1 MKLKSLLLFG
11 GMLAVTSTQAT
22 LTVTERTLTYPQPAS
37 TALVMDG
44 TTEQYLYNVGT
55 QSYFP
60 YGDPAHWNTRAA
72 VNPTEGYKVKIES
85 TGEGTVAIIDY
96 PKAKNEWLKIFAD
109 DTDGIWIDNN
119 NGNACD
125 SWVITPGEGNNFTI
139 SNTGKSKDGNTEY
152 TGLFLGAV
160 KGSDIDCYL
169 KAPDTENFQYTF
181 YAVSP
186 EEYDANI
193 ALRKEFQPTV
203 DLYNASVPLWNALV
217 EADALGVPGLDAYET
232 IYANEASTA
241 EELSAA
247 VEGVKDAIK
256 TFQAGQASVADPKD
270 MSSLITNADFTN
282 GKTGWSGTSLTV
294 NYNCA
299 EIYCDG
305 NKNLKYDAYQQI
317 SGMPVGVYALTS
329 QAYYR
334 AGFAE
339 ASYTNFKDGKE
350 KNALLYAVNK
360 VADKEVQDT
369 ITTPIINAFY
379 GIQPNNSLGG
389 NEKSVVDGDNTYYVP
404 DNMATAKTYFDAGF
418 YKDNK
423 VLFAVSEGTAVIG
436 VKNNKNFNGA
446 WSIFNNFGLTFY
458 GNGEDAYQLWN
469 DDIIKNL
476 PVYNAEEMQ
485 VTTSVVEAYEEAK
498 TNAAVGTTYEAVMA
512 NIASVNA
519 AQAAIDANIAAW
531 QSYKDEISSAQLVA
545 NNPNYN
551 GEDMDA
557 LNDYLMEW
565 PDMYLEEKTLTTDE
579 IIAEA
584 AKLKG
589 LREAAIA
596 NSISEG
602 TDVTEWLKNVD
613 FAQGSEGWTATG
625 GVAFDKNAKCAE
637 AYDKANF
644 DIYQAVENAPIGVY
658 EISVQG
664 FYRYGRDDAAWQAY
678 FNANGEKRE
687 DAPVS
692 PVYVYMN
699 DMKTPLANVFDYQ
712 VPAGESYYNQD
723 VEWNKPY
730 TDPNGEYIY
739 PNNMADAGLAFDHE
753 AYKVSAFG
761 LVAQKGDAMRVGV
774 KGSTS
779 GANWAIFTRFKL
791 TYQGFKTDVVKP
803 ALETTIAGV
812 DLTKVMGSDVKTKAQ
827 ELITTANATLE
838 GTDGKAM
845 FDALAAIVSYSE
857 TIDKSVTLFSS
868 LSTKMQSVADYVES
882 SEAAETVKADVAE
895 YLGEVEANMA
905 TYTDAQANEAIEKLE
920 ECRYKLA
927 LPAGYE
933 NATDEEPVNLTALI
947 QTPSFE
953 KDGENSIEGW
963 EGTTGYNFG
972 NDATQK
978 AALAVEFY
986 EKDFDMYQDIKVPAN
1001 GMYQVTVRAFDRYVG
1016 TAEDYAQY
1024 AEGTKSLAELYAK
1037 TGENEVVK
1045 PIEHLASD
1053 VNASTEKIGIGNE
1066 TSYNT
1071 NDEIEYFVP
1080 NDMVSAVAYFSDAT
1094 AQRYLNGVN
1103 IKVTD
1108 GTLRIGIRQADHK
1121 NGCWVIMD
1129 DFQLWYLGADSQKEE
1144 GGFTDVKGVETVS
1157 EPVKVEI
1164 YSIDGIKR
1172 SAVQN
1177 GLNVVVTTD
1186 ADGNV
1191 TAKTV
1196 VVKK

>member
-11 GMLAVTSTQAT
+11 GMLAVTSAQAT
-22 LTVTERTLTYPQPAS
+22 LTVTERTLNLPDPAS
-37 TALVMDG
+37 TAVTIDG
-44 TTEQYLYNVGT
+44 NTVQYLYNVGT
-55 QSYFP
+55 KSYFL
-60 YGDPAHWNTRAA
+60 GANDWETRASA
-72 VNPTEGYKVKIES
+72 STSEGFKVKVQS
-85 TGEGTVAIIDY
+85 TGDNTVAIIDY
-96 PKAKNEWLKIFAD
+96 VKKLNAWRKTFVAD
-109 DTDGIWIDNN
+109 ADGIWVDND
-119 NGNACD
+119 NGDNCD
-125 SWVITPGEGNNFTI
+125 SWVITPGDGNNFTI
-139 SNTGKSKDGNTEY
+139 SNTAFEGS
-152 TGLFLGAV
+152 FLGALT
-160 KGSDIDCYL
+160 GSDTRLYL
-169 KAPDTENFQYTF
+169 RASDTENFQYTW
-181 YAVSP
+181 YAVS
-186 EEYDANI
+186 ETEYAANI
-193 ALRKEFQPTV
+193 EERKPV
-203 DLYNASVPLWNALV
+203 VAIYNASVPLWNALV
-217 EADALGVPGLDAYET
+217 EADALGVPGIDAYET
-232 IYANEASTA
+232 IYGNEASTV
-241 EELSAA
+241 EELNAA
-247 VEGVKDAIK
+247 LEGVKDAIK
-256 TFQAGQASVADPKD
+256 TFQAGQASAAEPKD
-270 MSSLITNADFTN
+270 MTSLIANPDFAEN
-282 GKTGWSGTSLTV
+282 KGTGWSGTAFVFQTYADAEH
-294 NYNCA
+294 YNKTYNTYQ
-299 EIYCDG
+299 EIT
-305 NKNLKYDAYQQI
+305 
-317 SGMPVGVYALTS
+317 GMPVGVYALTS

-334 AGFAE
+334 AGWSDV
-339 ASYTNFKDGKE
+339 SYQNFKAGKE
-350 KNALLYAVNK
+350 KNAMLYAVNK
-360 VADKEVQDT
+360 VEGQEVLDT
-369 ITTPIINAFY
+369 LSTPIVNVFY

-389 NEKSVVDGDNTYYVP
+389 NESTVADGDDTYYVP
-404 DNMATAKTYFDAGF
+404 NNMETAKTYFDAGY
-418 YKDNK
+418 YKDNS
-423 VLFAVSEGTAVIG
+423 VMFAVSEGTAVIG
-436 VKNNKNFNGA
+436 VRKDVTTGGD
-446 WSIFNNFGLTFY
+446 WSIFNNFGLTYY

-476 PVYNAEEMQ
+476 PTYNAEEMQ
-485 VTTSVVEAYEEAK
+485 VTTSVVGAFEEAK
-498 TNAAVGTTYEAVMA
+498 TNAAVGATYEAVKA
-512 NIASVNA
+512 NIAALEA

-551 GEDMDA
+551 GEDMDY
-557 LNDYLMEW
+557 LNDYLMTW

-579 IIAEA
+579 IIAETS
-584 AKLKG
+584 KLKG

-602 TDVTEWLKNVD
+602 TDVTEWLKNTD
-613 FAQGSEGWTATG
+613 FSNGQDGWTFKSAG
-625 GVAFDKNAKCAE
+625 GVATTNKNAKCAE
-637 AYDKANF
+637 AWNNPGF
-644 DIYQAVENAPIGVY
+644 DIYQTVDNAPIGVY

-664 FYRYGRDDAAWQAY
+664 FYRYGRGDDAWKAY
-678 FNANGEKRE
+678 FTTAGEKRD
-687 DAPVS
+687 DAPAS
-692 PVYVYMN
+692 TAYVYMN
-699 DMKTPLANVFDYQ
+699 DMKTPLANVFEYQ
-712 VPAGESYYNQD
+712 VPVLESYYNGTD
-723 VEWNKPY
+723 TPAY

-739 PNNMADAGLAFDHE
+739 PNGMQDAGLAFDNGQ
-753 AYKVSAFG
+753 YKVSAFG
-761 LVAQKGDAMRVGV
+761 LVAKKGDAMRVGV
-774 KGSTS
+774 KGATNQLGDS
-779 GANWAIFTRFKL
+779 WAIFTRFKL
-791 TYQGFKTDVVKP
+791 TYQGFKAEVVKP

-827 ELITTANATLE
+827 ELITTANATLD

-845 FDALAAIVSYSE
+845 FDALAAIASYSE

-868 LSTKMQSVADYVES
+868 LSTKMQSVAEYVES
-882 SEAAETVKADVAE
+882 SDAAEDVKADVAE

-905 TYTDAQANEAIEKLE
+905 AYTDAQANEAIEKLE

-933 NATDEEPVNLTALI
+933 NATDAEPVNLTALV

-953 KDGENSIEGW
+953 KDGANSIEGW

-1045 PIEHLASD
+1045 SIEHLASD

-1066 TSYNT
+1066 ASYNN

-1103 IKVTD
+1103 IRVTD

-1121 NGCWVIMD
+1121 TGCWVIMD

-1186 ADGNV
+1186 AYGNV

>member
-11 GMLAVTSTQAT
+11 GMLAVTSAQAT
-22 LTVTERTLTYPQPAS
+22 LTVTERTLNLPDPAS
-37 TALVMDG
+37 TAVTIDG
-44 TTEQYLYNVGT
+44 NTVQYLYNVGT
-55 QSYFP
+55 KSYFL
-60 YGDPAHWNTRAA
+60 GGNDWGTRASA
-72 VNPTEGYKVKIES
+72 STSEGFKVKVQS
-85 TGEGTVAIIDY
+85 TGDNTVAIIDY
-96 PKAKNEWLKIFAD
+96 VKNKWQKTFAD
-109 DTDGIWIDNN
+109 DADGIWVDND
-119 NGNACD
+119 NGANCD
-125 SWVITPGEGNNFTI
+125 SWVITPGDGNNFTI
-139 SNTGKSKDGNTEY
+139 SNTAFDGS
-152 TGLFLGAV
+152 FLGALT
-160 KGSDIDCYL
+160 GSDTRLYL
-169 KAPDTENFQYTF
+169 RASDTENFQYTW
-181 YAVSP
+181 YAVSETEYAANV
-186 EEYDANI
+186 EE
-193 ALRKEFQPTV
+193 RKPV
-203 DLYNASVPLWNALV
+203 VAIYNASVPLWNALV

-247 VEGVKDAIK
+247 VEGVKEAIK
-256 TFQAGQASVADPKD
+256 TYQAGLASVADPKD
-270 MSSLITNADFTN
+270 MTALITNPNFEDK
-282 GKTGWSGTSLTV
+282 KTGWTNWNGDV
-294 NYNCA
+294 NFNCA

-305 NKNLKYDAYQQI
+305 SKNVKYDAYQQI

-329 QAYYR
+329 QAFYR
-334 AGFAE
+334 AGWADV
-339 ASYTNFKDGKE
+339 SYQNFKDGKE
-350 KNALLYAVNK
+350 KNAMLYAVNK
-360 VADKEVQDT
+360 VEGQEVLDT
-369 ITTPIINAFY
+369 LSTPIVNVFY
-379 GIQPNNSLGG
+379 GVQPNNSFGK
-389 NEKSVVDGDNTYYVP
+389 NESKVADGDDTYCVP
-404 DNMATAKTYFDAGF
+404 NNMETAKQYFDAGF
-418 YKDNK
+418 YKDNS
-423 VLFAVSEGTAVIG
+423 VMFAVSEGTAVIG
-436 VKNNKNFNGA
+436 IKNNKNFNGA
-446 WSIFNNFGLTFY
+446 WTIVNNFGLTYY

-476 PVYNAEEMQ
+476 PTYNAEEMQ
-485 VTTSVVEAYEEAK
+485 VTTSVVEAFEEAK
-498 TNAAVGTTYEAVMA
+498 TNAAVGTTYEAVKA
-512 NIASVNA
+512 NIAALEA

-531 QSYKDEISSAQLVA
+531 QSYKDEISSATVVA

-551 GEDMDA
+551 GDDMDA

-602 TDVTEWLKNVD
+602 TDVTEWLKNTD
-613 FAQGSEGWTATG
+613 FSNGENGWTFKSAGDVATTN
-625 GVAFDKNAKCAE
+625 KNAKCAE
-637 AYDKANF
+637 AWNNPDF
-644 DIYQAVENAPIGVY
+644 DIYQTVDNAPIGVY

-664 FYRYGRDDAAWQAY
+664 FYRYGRGDDAWKAY
-678 FNANGEKRE
+678 FNTNGEKLE
-687 DAPVS
+687 NVPAS

-712 VPAGESYYNQD
+712 VPEGESYYNGTD
-723 VEWNKPY
+723 TPAY

-739 PNNMADAGLAFDHE
+739 PNGMQDAGAAFDHE

-774 KGSTS
+774 KGATNQLGDS
-779 GANWAIFTRFKL
+779 WAIFTRFKL
-791 TYQGFKTDVVKP
+791 TYQGFKADVVKP

-845 FDALAAIVSYSE
+845 FDALAAIASYSE

-868 LSTKMQSVADYVES
+868 LSTKMQSVADYAES
-882 SEAAETVKADVAE
+882 SDAAEDVKADVAE

-972 NDATQK
+972 NNSTQK

-1053 VNASTEKIGIGNE
+1053 VNASTEKIGIGSE
-1066 TSYNT
+1066 TSYNN

>member
-1 MKLKSLLLFG
+1 M
-11 GMLAVTSTQAT
+11 
-22 LTVTERTLTYPQPAS
+22 TYPQPAS
-37 TALVMDG
+37 TALVIDG

-60 YGDPAHWNTRAA
+60 YGDPANWSTRAA

-85 TGEGTVAIIDY
+85 TGEGTVAIINNV
-96 PKAKNEWLKIFAD
+96 KKFNEYRKIFAD
-109 DTDGIWIDNN
+109 NPASIWIDNN
-119 NGNACD
+119 EGNACD

-139 SNTGKSKDGNTEY
+139 SNTGKSNDGNTEY

-169 KAPDTENFQYTF
+169 KAADTENFQYTF

-186 EEYDANI
+186 EEYEANI

-247 VEGVKDAIK
+247 VEGVKEAIK
-256 TFQAGQASVADPKD
+256 TYQAGLASVADPKD
-270 MSSLITNADFTN
+270 MTALITNPNFEDK
-282 GKTGWSGTSLTV
+282 KTGWTNWNGDV
-294 NYNCA
+294 NFNCA

-305 NKNLKYDAYQQI
+305 SKNVKYDAYQQI

-329 QAYYR
+329 QAFYR
-334 AGFAE
+334 AGWADV
-339 ASYTNFKDGKE
+339 SYQNFKDGKE
-350 KNALLYAVNK
+350 KNAMLYAVNK
-360 VADKEVQDT
+360 VEGQEVLDT
-369 ITTPIINAFY
+369 LNTAIVNVFY
-379 GIQPNNSLGG
+379 GVQPNNSFGK
-389 NEKSVVDGDNTYYVP
+389 NESKVADGDDTYYVP
-404 DNMATAKTYFDAGF
+404 NNMETAKQYFDAGF
-418 YKDNK
+418 YKDNS
-423 VLFAVSEGTAVIG
+423 VMFAVSEGTAVIG
-436 VKNNKNFNGA
+436 IKNNKNFNGA
-446 WSIFNNFGLTFY
+446 WTIVNNFGLTFY

-476 PVYNAEEMQ
+476 PTYNAEEMQ
-485 VTTSVVEAYEEAK
+485 VTTSVVEAFEEAK
-498 TNAAVGTTYEAVMA
+498 TNAAVGTTYEAVKA
-512 NIASVNA
+512 NIAALEA

-531 QSYKDEISSAQLVA
+531 QSYKDEISSATVVA

-551 GEDMDA
+551 GDDMDA

-584 AKLKG
+584 AKLKE

-602 TDVTEWLKNVD
+602 TDVTEWLKNTD
-613 FAQGSEGWTATG
+613 FSNGQDGWTFKSAG
-625 GVAFDKNAKCAE
+625 GVATTNKNAKCAE
-637 AYDKANF
+637 AWNNPDF
-644 DIYQAVENAPIGVY
+644 DIYQTVDNAPIGVY

-664 FYRYGRDDAAWQAY
+664 FYRYGRGDDAWKAY
-678 FNANGEKRE
+678 FNTNGEKLE
-687 DAPVS
+687 NVPAS

-712 VPAGESYYNQD
+712 VPEGESYYNGTD
-723 VEWNKPY
+723 TPAY
-730 TDPNGEYIY
+730 TDPNSEYIY
-739 PNNMADAGLAFDHE
+739 PNGMQDAGAAFDHE

-774 KGSTS
+774 KGATNQLGDS
-779 GANWAIFTRFKL
+779 WAIFTRFKL
-791 TYQGFKTDVVKP
+791 TYQGFKADVVKP

-845 FDALAAIVSYSE
+845 FDALAAIASYSE

-882 SEAAETVKADVAE
+882 SEAAEDVKAGVAE
-895 YLGEVEANMA
+895 YLGEVEGNMA
-905 TYTDAQANEAIEKLE
+905 TYTDAQANEAIGKLE
-920 ECRYKLA
+920 DCRYKLA

-953 KDGENSIEGW
+953 KDGANSIEGW
-963 EGTTGYNFG
+963 EGTNGYNFG
-972 NDATQK
+972 NNDTQK

-1037 TGENEVVK
+1037 AGENEVVK

-1053 VNASTEKIGIGNE
+1053 VNASTEKMAIGSE
-1066 TSYNT
+1066 TSYNN

-1121 NGCWVIMD
+1121 GGCWVIMD

>member
-11 GMLAVTSTQAT
+11 GMLAVTSAQAT
-22 LTVTERTLTYPQPAS
+22 LTVTERTLNLPDPAS
-37 TALVMDG
+37 TAVTIDG
-44 TTEQYLYNVGT
+44 NTVQYLYNVGT
-55 QSYFP
+55 KSYFL
-60 YGDPAHWNTRAA
+60 GGNDWGTRAS
-72 VNPTEGYKVKIES
+72 VSTSEGFKVKVQS
-85 TGEGTVAIIDY
+85 TGDNTVAIIDY
-96 PKAKNEWLKIFAD
+96 VKNKWQKTFAAD
-109 DTDGIWIDNN
+109 ADGIWVDND
-119 NGNACD
+119 NGANCD
-125 SWVITPGEGNNFTI
+125 SWVITPGDGNNFTI
-139 SNTGKSKDGNTEY
+139 SNTAFDGS
-152 TGLFLGAV
+152 FLGALT
-160 KGSDIDCYL
+160 GSDTRLYL
-169 KAPDTENFQYTF
+169 RASDTENFQYTW
-181 YAVSP
+181 YAVSETEYAANV
-186 EEYDANI
+186 EE
-193 ALRKEFQPTV
+193 RKPV
-203 DLYNASVPLWNALV
+203 VAIYNASVPLWNALV
-217 EADALGVPGLDAYET
+217 EADALGVPGIDAYET
-232 IYANEASTA
+232 IYGNEASTV
-241 EELSAA
+241 EELNAA
-247 VEGVKDAIK
+247 LEGVKDAIK
-256 TFQAGQASVADPKD
+256 TFQAGQASAAEPKD
-270 MSSLITNADFTN
+270 MTSLIANPDFAEN
-282 GKTGWSGTSLTV
+282 KGTGWSGTAFAFQSYADAEH
-294 NYNCA
+294 YNKTYNTYQ
-299 EIYCDG
+299 EIT
-305 NKNLKYDAYQQI
+305 
-317 SGMPVGVYALTS
+317 GMPVGVYALTS

-334 AGFAE
+334 AGWSDV
-339 ASYTNFKDGKE
+339 SYQNFKAGKE
-350 KNALLYAVNK
+350 KNAMLYAVNK
-360 VADKEVQDT
+360 VEGQEVLDT
-369 ITTPIINAFY
+369 LSTPIVNVFY

-389 NEKSVVDGDNTYYVP
+389 NESTVADGDDTYYVP
-404 DNMATAKTYFDAGF
+404 NNMETAKTYFDAGF
-418 YKDNK
+418 YKDNS
-423 VLFAVSEGTAVIG
+423 VMFAVSEGTAVIG
-436 VKNNKNFNGA
+436 VRKDVTAGGD
-446 WSIFNNFGLTFY
+446 WSIFNNFGLTYY

-476 PVYNAEEMQ
+476 PAYNADEMQ
-485 VTTSVVEAYEEAK
+485 VTTSVVAAFEEAK
-498 TNAAVGTTYEAVMA
+498 TNAAVGTTYEAVKA
-512 NIASVNA
+512 NIAALDA

-531 QSYKDEISSAQLVA
+531 QAYKDEINSAQLVA

-551 GEDMDA
+551 GEDMDN
-557 LNDYLMEW
+557 LNDYLMEF

-579 IIAEA
+579 IIAETS
-584 AKLKG
+584 KLKG

-613 FAQGSEGWTATG
+613 FAQEGNGWTATG

-687 DAPVS
+687 DAPAS

-712 VPAGESYYNQD
+712 VPAGESYYNPD

-774 KGSTS
+774 KGSTK
-779 GANWAIFTRFKL
+779 GGNWTIFTRFKL
-791 TYQGFKTDVVKP
+791 TYQGFKADVVKP
-803 ALETTIAGV
+803 ALETAIAGV

-827 ELITTANATLE
+827 ELMDNANATLA

-845 FDALAAIVSYSE
+845 FDALAAIASYSE

-882 SEAAETVKADVAE
+882 SDAAEDVKADVAE

-953 KDGENSIEGW
+953 KDGANSIEGW